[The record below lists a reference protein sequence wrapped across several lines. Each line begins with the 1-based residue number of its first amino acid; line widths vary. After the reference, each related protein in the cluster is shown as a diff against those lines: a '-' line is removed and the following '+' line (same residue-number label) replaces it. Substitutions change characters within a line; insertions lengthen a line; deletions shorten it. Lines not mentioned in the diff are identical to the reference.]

1 MATKQAS
8 RKKSATK
15 KKPARRDAIAVL
27 KADHRRVEELF
38 EKFEGLGERA
48 HKTREA
54 TVETILEELSVH
66 AGIEET
72 VFYPAVRNRL
82 AAADEPMVLEALEE
96 HHLVKLTLSE
106 LEQMTSRSERYAAK
120 VTVLREL
127 VKHHVKEE
135 ESELFRLVRSNF
147 SKAELTDLGDELI
160 AARATAPSRPHP
172 EAPDTPPGNVVANVL
187 AAPLDAATNLTKSA
201 ADKVRD
207 LVD

>member
-8 RKKSATK
+8 RKQAAK
-15 KKPARRDAIAVL
+15 KGKAARQDAIAIL

-38 EKFEGLGERA
+38 EKFDGLSERA

-72 VFYPAVRNRL
+72 VFYPAVRERL

-96 HHLVKLTLSE
+96 HHLVKLTLAE

-127 VKHHVKEE
+127 VKHHVDEE
-135 ESELFRLVRSNF
+135 ESELFRLVRSEF
-147 SKAELTDLGDELI
+147 SKAELTDLGDELN
-160 AARATAPSRPHP
+160 AARSSAPTRPHP
-172 EAPDTPPGNVVANVL
+172 EAPDTPPANLVATVL
-187 AAPLDAATNLTKSA
+187 AAPFDVATNVTKKA
-201 ADKVRD
+201 GAKVRD